1 MQNFIDASIIMPY
14 QILELEV
21 SEPLPTLTT
30 GPNDTGLALILRYHD
45 HPVGFLMKAFPPQT
59 TLSAEEISNW
69 LGHDTIQK
77 ILQDKVYAQINPV
90 STISFPSLTIAICT
104 KDRTENLQRCLGSL
118 LPLQQQSS
126 SQLDIL
132 VVDNAPSDQQ
142 TYKLVSDLPTVRYV
156 CEPKPGLDFA
166 RNHALQSSTTE
177 LLAFL
182 DDDVTV
188 DRLWLEG
195 LTAAFCEN
203 PDAGGMT
210 GLVLPYELN
219 TNAQILF
226 EERGGFQRGFEKI
239 RYGQQLAGNV
249 LYPCGAGIFGAGCN
263 MAFRRSLLLELGG
276 FDNALDTGG
285 PMPGGGDL
293 DIFYRVVRAGHP
305 LIYEPSYLVFHQHR
319 PDLAKLRRQYWSW
332 GLGFMAFVVKSYLH
346 DREMRSR
353 FIQLVG
359 WWCKYQLT
367 LLGRSILRTH
377 TLPIDMVLAEIWGGI
392 MGLLGGYGRSQRR
405 IQSIQNHFDT
415 HPI

>member
-1 MQNFIDASIIMPY
+1 MPY
-14 QILELEV
+14 PILELEL
-21 SEPLPTLTT
+21 SEPLPTLST
-30 GPNDTGLALILRYHD
+30 GPNDTGLALILRYQD
-45 HPVGFLMKAFPPQT
+45 QPVGFLMKAFPPQT
-59 TLSAEEISNW
+59 TLSAEDLSQWVEPN
-69 LGHDTIQK
+69 
-77 ILQDKVYAQINPV
+77 ILPKMLQEQIYGQIKPV
-90 STISFPSLTIAICT
+90 TSSSLPSLTVAICT
-104 KDRTENLQRCLGSL
+104 KDRTDNLRRCLNSL
-118 LPLQQQSS
+118 LPLQQHGA
-126 SQLDIL
+126 SQLEIL

-142 TYKLVSDLPTVRYV
+142 TYELVHTLPTVRYT

-166 RNHALQSSTTE
+166 RNHALQASTTE

-182 DDDVTV
+182 DDDVAV

-203 PDAGGMT
+203 PDAGGVT

-219 TNAQILF
+219 TEAQILF

-239 RYGQQLAGNV
+239 RYGQQLKGNA

-293 DIFYRVVRAGHP
+293 DIFYRVVRSGHP

-319 PDLAKLRRQYWSW
+319 PDLTKLRRQYWSW
-332 GLGFMAFVVKSYLH
+332 GLGFMAFVVKSYFADH
-346 DREMRSR
+346 EMRSQFR
-353 FIQLVG
+353 QLVL
-359 WWCKYQLT
+359 WWFKYQLT
-367 LLGRSILRTH
+367 LLGRSILQTH

-392 MGLLGGYGRSQRR
+392 TGLFGGYGRSQRR
-405 IQSIQNHFDT
+405 IQSIQDRFKT

>member
-1 MQNFIDASIIMPY
+1 MPY
-14 QILELEV
+14 PIIELEV
-21 SEPLPTLTT
+21 SEPLPMLST
-30 GPNDTGLALILRYHD
+30 GPNDTGLALILRYQD
-45 HPVGFLMKAFPPQT
+45 QPIGFLMKALPPQA
-59 TLSAEEISNW
+59 TLSAKEVSDW
-69 LGHDTIQK
+69 LGRDIAQK
-77 ILQDKVYAQINPV
+77 VLQEKIYAQINQV
-90 STISFPSLTIAICT
+90 SNVSLPSLTVAICT
-104 KDRTENLQRCLGSL
+104 KDRTENLQRCLASL
-118 LPLQQQSS
+118 LSLQRHSMSPLE
-126 SQLDIL
+126 IL

-142 TYKLVSDLPTVRYV
+142 TCQLVGTLPMVRYA

-166 RNHALQSSTTE
+166 RNHALQVSTTE

-195 LTAAFCEN
+195 LTTAFCEN
-203 PDAGGMT
+203 PDAGGFT
-210 GLVLPYELN
+210 GLVLPYELT

-239 RYGQQLAGNV
+239 RYGQYLEGNV

-293 DIFYRVVRAGHP
+293 DIFYRVVRAGYP

-332 GLGFMAFVVKSYLH
+332 GLGFMAFVVKSYLY
-346 DREMRSR
+346 DCEMRSR
-353 FIQLVG
+353 FIKLVG

-367 LLGRSILRTH
+367 LLGRSLLKTH
-377 TLPIDMVLAEIWGGI
+377 TLPVGMVLAEIWGGI
-392 MGLLGGYGRSQRR
+392 MGLLGGYARSQRR
-405 IQSIQNHFDT
+405 IQSIQDHFNS